1 MSTNPEKSSQ
11 ESLSNK
17 APADSVLRDL
27 NANELVFAVVGP
39 IGSGTSWVAGALSSL
54 LTSEYYE
61 MEPNVIKASEAI
73 TEWTKNNDSFQ
84 IDESSTF
91 SKVTSL
97 QDAGDAMRKS
107 DPAAV
112 AIQLVAAIRKKRLSM
127 TTAVTSTTVTSIKSS
142 EKIKRRVFILDSLKH
157 PAEVELLRAIYKD
170 AFCLIGVVCEE
181 KVRKNRLSEMKCE
194 SSGRIEIKKLMDR
207 DEDAEIK
214 YGQKVT
220 ETFHLADFFV
230 NNSPARFLEDDEK
243 KIPNPDWDVNEQLA
257 RLLDLLTFK
266 KVIRPTPSETGMFHA
281 YGAKMRSACL
291 SRQVGAALLDKKGN
305 VISTGTNEVPRAG
318 GGVYGGSFNDYDHP
332 EEFKDHRCAHSNGF
346 CSSNKSQ
353 DEIIDS
359 IISAI
364 PELDAVTDKNAL
376 KIQLK
381 KTPIGRLLEFSRAVH
396 AEMDAL
402 ISAAR
407 LGASTVA
414 TRLFV
419 TTFPCHYCARHI
431 VSAGVDEVQYIEPYP
446 KSKALK
452 LHGDAI
458 TQSNTKWT
466 PPSSLNSFKDSVI
479 VLKENSRTTNSER
492 KVLFRPFTGV
502 APRLYRQVFLKD
514 RKLKDAEGKF
524 MLSESD
530 SATGLFRLSYQDI
543 EKVLLGEDEK

>member
-1 MSTNPEKSSQ
+1 MSTSPEQITQNSQ
-11 ESLSNK
+11 ISRM
-17 APADSVLRDL
+17 PADQILRDL
-27 NANELVFAVVGP
+27 SANELVFAVVGP
-39 IGSGTSWVAGALSSL
+39 IGSGTSWVAEALSNL
-54 LTSEYYE
+54 LSSDAYG
-61 MEPNVIKASEAI
+61 MAPHIIKASEVI
-73 TEWTKNNDSFQ
+73 KIWTQSHPTFN
-84 IDESSTF
+84 IDETSVF
-91 SKVTSL
+91 SKITSL
-97 QDAGDAMRKS
+97 QNAGDEMRLS

-112 AIQLVAAIRKKRLSM
+112 AVELVAGIRKKRESI
-127 TTAVTSTTVTSIKSS
+127 TTVSATVTSIKPP
-142 EKIKRRVFILDSLKH
+142 EETKRRVFILDSLKH

-181 KVRKNRLSEMKCE
+181 GVRKSRLSELKCQA
-194 SSGRIEIKKLMDR
+194 SGKTDIKTLMLR

-214 YGQKVT
+214 HGQKVT
-220 ETFHLADFFV
+220 ETFHLADFFI
-230 NNSPARFLEDDEK
+230 NNSPARFTDEEK
-243 KIPNPDWDVNEQLA
+243 KISNPAWDVPDQLG
-257 RLLDLLTFK
+257 RLIDLLTVK

-318 GGVYGGSFNDYDHP
+318 GGVYGGSFSDFDHP
-332 EEFKDHRCAHSNGF
+332 EDFSDHRCASINGY

-353 DEIIDS
+353 DEIIET
-359 IISAI
+359 IISEI
-364 PELDAVTDKNAL
+364 PELAATTDKAELIKN
-376 KIQLK
+376 LK
-381 KTPIGRLLEFSRAVH
+381 KTPIGKLLEFSRAVH

-407 LGASTVA
+407 LGASTIA

-419 TTFPCHYCARHI
+419 TTYPCHYCARHI

-458 TQSNTKWT
+458 TQLHTTWI
-466 PPSSLNSFKDSVI
+466 PPSKFKDSAI
-479 VLKENSRTTNSER
+479 VVQVTNQTQSLER

-514 RKLKDAEGKF
+514 RKLKDSEGNF
-524 MLSESD
+524 LIGDSD
-530 SATGLFRLSYQDI
+530 SATGLLKLSYQDI
-543 EKVLLGEDEK
+543 EKVLLEGNEK